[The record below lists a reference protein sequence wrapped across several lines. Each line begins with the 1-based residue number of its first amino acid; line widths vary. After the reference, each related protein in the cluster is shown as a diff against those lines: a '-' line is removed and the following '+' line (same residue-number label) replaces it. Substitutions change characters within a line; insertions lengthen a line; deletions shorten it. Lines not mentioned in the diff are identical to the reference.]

1 MDQDT
6 VSELLKR
13 LGSARAESL
22 GQLMGVV
29 QSDLRAI
36 AHRERLLGNA
46 SPTLS
51 TTALVNEAW
60 LKLREGRL
68 PDAIDRR
75 MFFGIAARAMRQ
87 ILVDYARERRAAKRG
102 GGKPHDS
109 LSAADQVVSAE
120 APTDELLAL
129 DDALA
134 ALERTNE
141 RAAEVVQLRYFGGL
155 ADAEIGEVL
164 GIDESTVRRDWLKA
178 RGWLHERLKGGSA

>member
-6 VSELLKR
+6 VGELLRR

-22 GQLMGVV
+22 GELMAVV
-29 QSDLRAI
+29 QADLRAI
-36 AHRERLLGNA
+36 AHRERMLGGA
-46 SPTLS
+46 GPTLS

-87 ILVDYARERRAAKRG
+87 VLVDYARERRAAKRG
-102 GGKPHDS
+102 GGRAHDS
-109 LSAADQVVSAE
+109 LSAVDQMESADPPA
-120 APTDELLAL
+120 DELLAL

-134 ALERTNE
+134 ALERTNQ

-164 GIDESTVRRDWLKA
+164 GVDESTVRRDWLKA
-178 RGWLHERLKGGSA
+178 RGWLHERLKGGTA